1 MSQKQQFQQ
10 LLQFFKVLGNNNRLQ
25 IIGLLANEERNVGE
39 LALILDLKEPTV
51 SHHLSIMKEMGL
63 ISMRQE
69 GNVHVYWLNNDF
81 LEQMNKDIFSPA
93 NLATLVDNKKS
104 AESWEEKVLKTFVQ
118 NGRVT
123 DIPAR
128 RKKRFVVLKW
138 LVNHFEHN
146 TNYPELAFNEMLKAY
161 HDDHASLRRYLVE
174 EKLMARERNVYWR
187 ID

>member
-1 MSQKQQFQQ
+1 MSQQQFNQ
-10 LLQFFKVLGNNNRLQ
+10 LLQFFKVLGNKNRLQ
-25 IIGLLANEERNVGE
+25 ILGLLANEERNVGE
-39 LALILDLKEPTV
+39 LALILDLKEPTI

-63 ISMRQE
+63 VSMRAE
-69 GNVHVYWLNNDF
+69 GNVRVYWLNNDF
-81 LEQMNKDIFSPA
+81 LEQMNKDIFSQK

-104 AESWEEKVLKTFVQ
+104 AESWEDKVLKTFVQ
-118 NGRVT
+118 NGRLV

-138 LVNHFEHN
+138 LVNQFDHN
-146 TNYPELAFNEMLKAY
+146 KDYPELSFNEMLKQY

-174 EKLMARERNVYWR
+174 EKLMARAKNVYWR